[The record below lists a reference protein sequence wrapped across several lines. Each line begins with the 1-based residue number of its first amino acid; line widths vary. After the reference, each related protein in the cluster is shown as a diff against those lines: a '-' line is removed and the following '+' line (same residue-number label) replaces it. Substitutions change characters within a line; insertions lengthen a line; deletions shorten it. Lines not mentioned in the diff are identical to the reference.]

1 MAVSKLRV
9 GKALQSYGSLNS
21 VVQELTEEDVMA
33 CLELEAASQ
42 RRASILNRLI
52 SRAARLNEVN
62 YVAEL
67 KKKFLS

>member
-52 SRAARLNEVN
+52 SRAARLNEVK
-62 YVAEL
+62 YVANL
-67 KKKFLS
+67 KKLFLE